1 MDTQVAFTEFGLSA
15 PLIESLQNIGFNQAS
30 AVQEITISPILEGKD
45 IFAQAET
52 GSGKTGSFAIPII
65 EQVLR
70 ARSEGSTDSLYIVLS
85 PTRELAQQTDK
96 VFTQIGGSL
105 GIHSVCLIGGE
116 NIDKQR
122 ELLKNK
128 PTILVATPGRLCD
141 LTKQKDI
148 DIKNTK
154 AIVFDEADRLF
165 DMGFK
170 KEIEYIL
177 SRVNDQRQLI
187 MVSATSNLDVLRTAY
202 KFRSHPVELK
212 LNEDSLLVD
221 HIDHSIA
228 MVEAKEKMPLL
239 VKTLRDHENAYALI
253 FCNTQMQTHLVAE
266 WLILMGFKAKPISG
280 RLPQNKRTRL
290 MEEFRNKEVTIL
302 VCTDV
307 AARGLDIKDVN
318 LVINYEMPI
327 EAANYVHRIGRT
339 GRAGKEGRAVSFC
352 AHEDCQHL
360 DAIYELIDSKI
371 PKLRLKDEDFA
382 TDIVARPYIDSKTLQ
397 VVERSN
403 RNDRGDRNDRRD
415 RKERPERS
423 DRKER
428 ADKKPERELLP
439 AYTPMSKLPFVASEK
454 TGDQRLFYITTTS
467 KADADKA
474 ALGYFQVLDETLL
487 EATIEKQSAR
497 KFFFFGPR
505 KTTYKYVLK
514 PIYKKLITPYV
525 SDILAMARLELN
537 VNVSFNAP
545 NIQVNFS
552 GHDERMMARN
562 GFEMLKAFEQL
573 IKVFLTQKI
582 QLPGNVRLHVNLDS
596 KTKSTDDSRAPK
608 KSARSGSGDK
618 PRPNDRGDR
627 GPRKERAPRPER
639 GDRPARRRE
648 MDPKEE
654 QGLIDM
660 TLKAKEEVISGQKP
674 VLLRPL
680 KAYERRIVHQQL
692 EGDNAV
698 KSTSIGDGREKQ
710 IEISLR

>member
-1 MDTQVAFTEFGLSA
+1 MDTQVAFTEFGLST
-15 PLIESLQNIGFNQAS
+15 PLIESLQNIGFKQAS
-30 AVQEITISPILEGKD
+30 AVQEITITPILEGKD

-65 EQVLR
+65 EQIIRSR
-70 ARSEGSTDSLYIVLS
+70 AEGAEDTLYIILS

-96 VFTQIGGSL
+96 VFTQIGSPL

-116 NIDKQR
+116 NIEKQR
-122 ELLKNK
+122 ELLKKK

-187 MVSATSNLDVLRTAY
+187 MVSATSNMDVLRTAY

-228 MVEAKEKMPLL
+228 MVDAKEKMPLL
-239 VKTLRDHENAYALI
+239 VKILRDHENAYALI
-253 FCNTQMQTHLVAE
+253 FCNTQMQTHMVAE
-266 WLILMGFKAKPISG
+266 WLIIMGFKAKPISG

-290 MEEFRNKEVTIL
+290 MEEFRNKDVTIL

-360 DAIYELIDSKI
+360 DAIYELIGSQI
-371 PKLRLKDEDFA
+371 PKLRLKDDDFA
-382 TDIVARPYIDSKTLQ
+382 TDIAPRPYIDAKTLS
-397 VVERSN
+397 VVERK
-403 RNDRGDRNDRRD
+403 DRSERSRHEDKRD
-415 RKERPERS
+415 RKERPERKPREKS
-423 DRKER
+423 
-428 ADKKPERELLP
+428 ATAKPERELLP
-439 AYTPMSKLPFVASEK
+439 AYTPKSKLPFVASEQ
-454 TGDQRLFYITTTS
+454 TGDQRLFFITTT
-467 KADADKA
+467 KKEDADKA
-474 ALGYFQVLDETLL
+474 ALGYFQVLDDSLL
-487 EATIEKQSAR
+487 EAEIVKQSAR

-505 KTTYKYVLK
+505 NTTYKYTLK

-537 VNVSFNAP
+537 VNVSFNSP

-552 GHDERMMARN
+552 GHDERLMARN
-562 GFEMLKAFEQL
+562 GFELLRAFEQI

-582 QLPGNVRLHVNLDS
+582 QLPGNVKLHVNLDS
-596 KTKSTDDSRAPK
+596 KMKSSDDSRAP
-608 KSARSGSGDK
+608 
-618 PRPNDRGDR
+618 
-627 GPRKERAPRPER
+627 RKNTRAERPER
-639 GDRPARRRE
+639 GDRGSRDKNQNRERAPRGDRPNRRRE

-654 QGLIDM
+654 KALIDM
-660 TLKAKEEVISGQKP
+660 TIKAKEEVISGKSP
-674 VLLRPL
+674 ILLRPL
-680 KAYERRIVHQQL
+680 KAYERRIVHKQL
-692 EGDNAV
+692 EGDEVV

>member
-1 MDTQVAFTEFGLSA
+1 MDTQVAFTEFGLST

-30 AVQEITISPILEGKD
+30 PVQEITIGPILEGKD

-65 EQVLR
+65 EQILR
-70 ARSEGSTDSLYIVLS
+70 ARAEGTPDSLYIVLS

-96 VFTQIGGSL
+96 VFTQIGTPL
-105 GIHSVCLIGGE
+105 GINSVCLIGGE
-116 NIDKQR
+116 NIEKQR
-122 ELLKNK
+122 ELLKDK

-170 KEIEYIL
+170 KEIEFIL
-177 SRVNDQRQLI
+177 SRVNDQRQLV

-371 PKLRLKDEDFA
+371 PKLRLKDDDFA
-382 TDIVARPYIDSKTLQ
+382 TDVIARPYIDSKTLK
-397 VVERSN
+397 VVERAE
-403 RNDRGDRNDRRD
+403 RGDRKDRKDRKDRGD
-415 RKERPERS
+415 RKERPERT
-423 DRKER
+423 ER
-428 ADKKPERELLP
+428 ADRNAKPERELLP
-439 AYTPMSKLPFVASEK
+439 AYTPKSKLPFVKSEQ
-454 TGDQRLFYITTTS
+454 TGDQRLFFITTTN
-467 KADADKA
+467 KEDADRA
-474 ALGYFQVLDETLL
+474 AMGYFQILDQELL
-487 EATIEKQSAR
+487 EATIEKQGGR

-514 PIYKKLITPYV
+514 PIYKKLITPYI

-537 VNVSFNAP
+537 VNVSFKAP
-545 NIQVNFS
+545 NILVNFS
-552 GHDERMMARN
+552 GHDERMLARN

-582 QLPGNVRLHVNLDS
+582 QLPGNVRLNVNLDS
-596 KTKSTDDSRAPK
+596 KASRSNEKSERRPP
-608 KSARSGSGDK
+608 RSDRSDRSDRG
-618 PRPNDRGDR
+618 PRNDRGDR
-627 GPRKERAPRPER
+627 GNNRSDR

-654 QGLIDM
+654 QSLIDM
-660 TLKAKEEVISGQKP
+660 TVKAKEEVLSGQKP

-680 KAYERRIVHQQL
+680 KAYERRIVHKHL
-692 EGDNAV
+692 EGDQAV